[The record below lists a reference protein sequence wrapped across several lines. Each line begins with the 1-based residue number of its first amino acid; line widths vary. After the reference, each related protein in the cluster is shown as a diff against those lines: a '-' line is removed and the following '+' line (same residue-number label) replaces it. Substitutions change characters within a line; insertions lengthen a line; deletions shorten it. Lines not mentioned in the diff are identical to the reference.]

1 MNITIY
7 QMILEPKN
15 HDLVFQD
22 LKSIFAAC
30 QNRVP
35 AEIYEHVYHGEINAK
50 TLVESMDEF
59 LYRYAEPVPIHKSGY
74 PVFMLKTVGAEDECI
89 FLEDNKCTVHAVKPR
104 ACRTYPVETGPDARG
119 GYVHYLS
126 KEQPHHFSGPQTT
139 VKRWLGRYLSNT
151 DRAFVEEDTGSAK
164 EMALLLG
171 ELQELYQRQ
180 AMILFLFYRYSSFDL
195 DKAFL
200 PQFLNNN
207 RELKKALKNLAWKK
221 DLPPK
226 ADLKNLNSGK
236 QNRVL

>member
-1 MNITIY
+1 MKNFLEK
-7 QMILEPKN
+7 MIPVSPSDRFAFRCRQCGACCRHVKQSVIVETLDAFRLAKHLRNRN
-15 HDLVFQD
+15 H
-22 LKSIFAAC
+22 S
-30 QNRVP
+30 
-35 AEIYEHVYHGEINAK
+35 
-50 TLVESMDEF
+50 VESMDEF
-59 LYRYAEPVPIHKSGY
+59 LFQYTEPVLLHESGY
-74 PVFMLKTVGAEDECI
+74 SVFMLKTVGEEDACI
-89 FLEDNKCTVHAVKPR
+89 FLKDNKCMVHAVKPR

-119 GYVHYLS
+119 GYEQYLS

-164 EMALLLG
+164 EMAMLLG
-171 ELQELYQRQ
+171 ELQELNKKQ
-180 AMILFLFYRYSSFDL
+180 AMILFVFYRYSAFDL

-221 DLPPK
+221 DLQPM

-236 QNRVL
+236 